1 MICRQ
6 LRYGNFVMTGK
17 VESVAFEICASGI
30 THDSLSRDIV
40 AGHCEWSHV
49 EPIPLT
55 EEWLVKFGFVE
66 TVSASGLFYNVN
78 IGVEKDGGGW
88 SWSFRQVHIELGK
101 RTSTFYHH
109 ILQIQY
115 VHQLQNLYFALT
127 GEELTLKQ

>member
-1 MICRQ
+1 
-6 LRYGNFVMTGK
+6 MTGK

-30 THDSLSRDIV
+30 THDSLSGDIV

-55 EEWLVKFGFVE
+55 EEWLVKFGFKPLVKDWQIK
-66 TVSASGLFYNVN
+66 GLIIHARKRGFVVN
-78 IGVEKDGGGW
+78 NRIP
-88 SWSFRQVHIELGK
+88 
-101 RTSTFYHH
+101 
-109 ILQIQY
+109 ILKT